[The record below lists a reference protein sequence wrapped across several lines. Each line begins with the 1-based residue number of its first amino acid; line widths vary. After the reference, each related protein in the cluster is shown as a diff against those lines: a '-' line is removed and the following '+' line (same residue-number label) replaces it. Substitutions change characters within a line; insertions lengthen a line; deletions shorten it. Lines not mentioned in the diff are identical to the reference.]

1 MSLGEQER
9 ERQRRVHRA
18 QLEAIR
24 RAFGANGGPAS
35 PGGGGGPG
43 GGGPGGLGPGGE
55 TPSGGG
61 PDEPGPPWP
70 GTLEARIN
78 ALTARAAQIERRSRR
93 SVRAALTALVTAAAS
108 VALFWAPAGWLPPR
122 AAQYADLVAG
132 ALSVDHLLVRGQ
144 VELVDES
151 GRRLA
156 FLGREPADVGGPAP
170 VAFGLYG
177 DDAEG
182 QVLRMAASSRGAALS
197 LEAPE
202 GESSLSLVALAGGAQ
217 IDLRD
222 GEITR
227 QLGAEPPAALP
238 EVAAAPVESA
248 LREIPEWRP
257 QASDP
262 ARGPVANAIDV
273 GDGFVAVD
281 LALVESDA
289 GAELTGRMV
298 NGTALTHHG
307 LAFRVTIDGVTESF
321 TIPKIS
327 PGNSTGFSLRIP
339 GATSAPV
346 TPPSIAFLGSTIG
359 FQANSIEPRH
369 ARLEAR

>member
-9 ERQRRVHRA
+9 ERRRQVHRA

-24 RAFGANGGPAS
+24 RAFGANGGTAF

-43 GGGPGGLGPGGE
+43 GGGPGGIGPGGG

-61 PDEPGPPWP
+61 PDEPGPPWHD
-70 GTLEARIN
+70 TLEARIN
-78 ALTARAAQIERRSRR
+78 ALTVRAAQIERRSRR
-93 SVRAALTALVTAAAS
+93 SVRAALAALLAAAVS
-108 VALFWAPAGWLPPR
+108 LALFWLPAGWLPPR

-156 FLGREPADVGGPAP
+156 FLGREPAEVGGPAP

-177 DDAEG
+177 DAADS

-222 GEITR
+222 GETTR
-227 QLGAEPPAALP
+227 QLGTEPPPLP
-238 EVAAAPVESA
+238 SVAAAPSESA
-248 LREIPEWRP
+248 AREIPEWRP
-257 QASDP
+257 EASDP
-262 ARGPVANAIDV
+262 TLGPVTNAIDV
-273 GDGFVAVD
+273 GDGFAAVD
-281 LALVESDA
+281 LALTASDA
-289 GAELTGRMV
+289 GAQLSGRIV

-307 LAFRVTIDGVTESF
+307 LAFRVTIDGVTESL

-327 PGNSTGFSLRIP
+327 PGNSTGFSLVIP

-346 TPPSIAFLGSTIG
+346 TPPSIAFVGSTIG
-359 FQANSIEPRH
+359 FQANSVEPRH